1 VAVVCQNVVEENI
14 RQLRQKDEE
23 ICEALTKMDSSEE
36 VQIDDVIQPSAPLY
50 KQYVH
55 LSLSL
60 H

>member
-1 VAVVCQNVVEENI
+1 MAVVCQNVVEENI

-50 KQYVH
+50 KQYAH
-55 LSLSL
+55 SSLSL